1 MIAHW
6 LLLTITAAS
15 ATVAR
20 AHAVQDEYQVVE
32 HLDAVPRGWVRESS
46 ALPPQMM
53 LFRIAPR
60 LERVGEFHRMV
71 TDLSTPGRP
80 TYGQSGRCNP
90 LMAGVRGVPA
100 STIEDTGN
108 WIKFT
113 VPISHAE
120 RMMQTRFYNFQHI
133 DSGLNR
139 IRTLGYSVPQSIAP
153 YVETIQPTTFF
164 SQPRLLSNQA
174 DDRPTRGGPFAQWD
188 CNRGIIPSCL
198 RRLYNFVG
206 YEPSPDVGNSIA
218 VTGFL
223 EQYVNIQDLQTFYSF
238 FRPEAMN
245 SSFQFISINGG
256 KNLQSP
262 SKAGREAALDTQYA
276 FSLTH
281 PIQATFYSTAGRP
294 PFHPGPDTP
303 TNTNEPYADF
313 LDYVLSHDNPPLV
326 ISTSYGEPEQTV
338 PRAYAE
344 RVCTQFAQLGAR
356 GVSLL
361 FASGDEGVGETCLTN
376 DGRNATTF
384 KPVFPASCPFVTSV
398 GATHRIPEQA
408 VELSGGGFSDYFS
421 RPAYQEEAVGSY
433 VRGIPPGQWSGLFN
447 RNGRGIPDVAAQG
460 VLYAIVMDGRLVPI
474 SGTSASTPTVAVVVA
489 LLNDARLRGGMSPL
503 GFLNPLFYG
512 KAKSGLND
520 IVGGSSKGCLH
531 QDIIPPAGWNVT
543 EGWDPVTG
551 LGTPDFARL
560 RDLVS

>member
-6 LLLTITAAS
+6 LFLAITAAS
-15 ATVAR
+15 ATVTR
-20 AHAVQDEYQVVE
+20 AHAAQDEYQVVE

-80 TYGQSGRCNP
+80 TYGQFMSPGQIKDIVHP
-90 LMAGVRGVPA
+90 EAEVAEAIHSWLASEGVPA
-100 STIEDTGN
+100 SAIEDTGN

-120 RMMQTRFYNFQHI
+120 RMMRTRFYNFQHI
-133 DSGLNR
+133 DSGLNS

-174 DDRPTRGGPFAQWD
+174 DDHPTRGDPFAQWD

-198 RRLYNFVG
+198 RRLYNLVG

-223 EQYVNIQDLQTFYSF
+223 EQYVNIQDLQTFYSL

-245 SSFQFISINGG
+245 SSFQFIPINGG
-256 KNLQSP
+256 QNLQSP

-276 FSLTH
+276 FSLTY
-281 PIQATFYSTAGRP
+281 PIQATFYSTAGRA

-326 ISTSYGEPEQTV
+326 ISTSYGEPEKTV

-376 DGRNATTF
+376 DGRNTTTF
-384 KPVFPASCPFVTSV
+384 KPVFPAACPFVTSV

-433 VRGIPPGQWSGLFN
+433 VRGIPPGQWSALFN

-460 VLYAIVMDGRLVPI
+460 ALYAIIMDGRLVPI
-474 SGTSASTPTVAVVVA
+474 SGT
-489 LLNDARLRGGMSPL
+489 R
-503 GFLNPLFYG
+503 
-512 KAKSGLND
+512 
-520 IVGGSSKGCLH
+520 
-531 QDIIPPAGWNVT
+531 
-543 EGWDPVTG
+543 
-551 LGTPDFARL
+551 
-560 RDLVS
+560 